1 MSNPSALG
9 LMINTMEK
17 GLIPDPALRF
27 GIRRLCRDRLHQLQ
41 KPSLDLLQ
49 KDASDYLN
57 ELKRAPLAV
66 HTEDANRQ
74 HYEVPAEFF
83 ALVLGKNRKYSSAFW
98 PEGCVCLDEAEDV
111 ALATTM
117 SRAELSDGMKILELG
132 CGWGSLTLAM
142 ARKFPKST
150 ILAISNSASQR
161 RSIEQ
166 RAKEQRLDNVII
178 LTRNVV
184 DVVNLEEEFGLFD
197 RVVSVEMFEHLR
209 NYEILFERISKW
221 LKPEGKL
228 FTHIFTH
235 RNFSYLFETEGEDNW
250 LGRYFFTGGQMPSH
264 HLLSQ
269 FQKDLV
275 LESQWAWSGEH
286 YAKTSEAW
294 LENMDRHHD
303 EIRRIFTEVYG
314 RADAERWLHRWRVF
328 FLSCAELFGYKKG
341 TEWGVSHYLFSNRG
355 LR

>member
-1 MSNPSALG
+1 MSGQTLG
-9 LMINTMEK
+9 IMINAMEK

-27 GIRRLCRDRLHQLQ
+27 GIRRLCRGRLGQLQ
-41 KPSLDLLQ
+41 KPSLDLQ
-49 KDASDYLN
+49 QREASKYLN
-57 ELKRAPLAV
+57 ELKGSPLAV
-66 HTEDANRQ
+66 NTEDANRQ

-98 PEGCVCLDEAEDV
+98 SEGCLSLDEAEDI

-117 SRAELSDGMKILELG
+117 SRAELADGMKVLELG

-142 ARKFPKST
+142 ARKYPNSQ
-150 ILAISNSASQR
+150 IIAISNSASQR
-161 RSIEQ
+161 ESIEE
-166 RAKEQRLDNVII
+166 RACGEGLKNVKV

-184 DVVNLEEEFGLFD
+184 DVVDLQEEFGLFD

-228 FTHIFTH
+228 FAHIFTH
-235 RNFSYLFETEGEDNW
+235 RDFSYLFETEGEDNW
-250 LGRYFFTGGQMPSH
+250 MGKYFFTGGQMPSH

-275 LESQWAWSGEH
+275 LEQQWAWSGTH

-294 LENMDRHHD
+294 LQNMDRHHA
-303 EIRRIFTEVYG
+303 EILQIFKNVYG
-314 RADAERWLHRWRVF
+314 MKDAERWLQRWRVF
-328 FLSCAELFGYKKG
+328 FLSCAELFGYKQG
-341 TEWGVSHYLFSNRG
+341 SEWGVSHYLFGNRS
-355 LR
+355 

>member
-1 MSNPSALG
+1 MSATLG
-9 LMINTMEK
+9 LVINAMEK

-27 GIRRLCRDRLHQLQ
+27 GIRKLCRERLDQLQ

-49 KDASDYLN
+49 KNASDYLRD
-57 ELKRAPLAV
+57 LKWAPLAV
-66 HTEDANRQ
+66 NTEDANRQ

-98 PEGCVCLDEAEDV
+98 PEGCVSLDEAEDV

-117 SRAELSDGMKILELG
+117 SRAELADGMKILELG

-142 ARKFPKST
+142 ARKFPNAS
-150 ILAISNSASQR
+150 IVAISNSASQR
-161 RSIEQ
+161 LSIQE
-166 RAKEQRLDNVII
+166 RAKAQGLSNIQV

-184 DVVNLEEEFGLFD
+184 DVTDLDQEFGLFD

-235 RNFSYLFETEGEDNW
+235 RQFSYLFETEGEDNW
-250 LGRYFFTGGQMPSH
+250 MGKYFFTGGQMPSH
-264 HLLSQ
+264 NLLSF
-269 FQKDLV
+269 FQKDLI
-275 LESQWAWSGEH
+275 LDQQWAWSGTH

-294 LENMDRHHD
+294 LENMDKHHG
-303 EIRRIFTEVYG
+303 EILKIFREVY
-314 RADAERWLHRWRVF
+314 RTRDAERWLHRWRVF
-328 FLSCAELFGYKKG
+328 FLSCAELFGYKNG
-341 TEWGVSHYLFSNRG
+341 TEWGVSHYLFSNRSG
-355 LR
+355 R